1 MDARDTTCPA
11 GAITKEG
18 KMGLTIN
25 TNIASLNAQR
35 NLDKTKSPLET
46 AMQRLSSGLKINSA
60 KDDAAGLAIATRM
73 QRQSRGLSV
82 AIRNANDGVSFA
94 QTAEGAMDEMIN
106 ALQRISELSQ
116 QSASYNT
123 SLDRTSMNTEVS
135 ELINEL
141 SRIVSQTR
149 YNGDKFLNQSK
160 SIDIQV
166 GVEVKET
173 INISTNNVGPTT
185 MGVSTSFTN
194 SLDASAVAT
203 SGYIAYTQATSSTAL
218 TLEGATIG
226 NAFTSGSDYRNNS
239 QNVINRINEYTND
252 TGVTAFGFGNS
263 LTLSTAQMVAS
274 AALEVAS
281 GYLTINGTQIG
292 TFTTAS
298 SGGTTQSNLIT
309 AINNKTTT
317 TGVTAVAVDVSG
329 AVDTSIDSATRIV
342 LSNTSGAAISAAYNT
357 SVTNASTMTTQAMAS
372 ASMSVSAGQ
381 NGKIIFNDSLTDTS
395 MAMST
400 VSGAVFGLGSSTS
413 SLSLTAST
421 VNDVSV
427 TSSGNANVAILVAK
441 EALETL
447 NTEKATLGA
456 KLNRFEST
464 IRNLENV
471 RENVTAARSRIMDAD
486 FAVETANLTKFMI
499 IQQAGISVLAQANS
513 MSQNVLALLSG
524 R

>member
-1 MDARDTTCPA
+1 
-11 GAITKEG
+11 
-18 KMGLTIN
+18 
-25 TNIASLNAQR
+25 
-35 NLDKTKSPLET
+35 
-46 AMQRLSSGLKINSA
+46 MQRLSSGLKINSA
-60 KDDAAGLAIATRM
+60 KDDAAGFAMATRM
-73 QRQSRGLSV
+73 TRQSRGLSV

-116 QSASYNT
+116 QSASYNS

-149 YNGDKFLNQSK
+149 YNGDKFLNQTK
-160 SIDIQV
+160 SIDVQV

-173 INISTNNVGPTT
+173 INISTSNVSPTT

-194 SLDASAVAT
+194 SLGASDVAKA
-203 SGYIAYTQATSSTAL
+203 GYIAYTQATSATAL
-218 TLEGATIG
+218 TLEGATLG
-226 NAFTSGSDYRNNS
+226 NAMAAGSDYMNNS

-263 LTLSTAQMVAS
+263 LVLSSAQMVGAT
-274 AALEVAS
+274 AVEVAA

-292 TFTTAS
+292 TFTQAS
-298 SGGTTQSNLIT
+298 SGSATQANLIT
-309 AINNKTTT
+309 AVNNKTTT
-317 TGVTAVAVDVSG
+317 TGITAVAVDSSG
-329 AVDTSIDSATRIV
+329 AVMSDLTSLSRIV
-342 LSNTSGAAISAAYNT
+342 LANTTGAAISASLNSSVSGGSGLTT
-357 SVTNASTMTTQAMAS
+357 SVMATT
-372 ASMSVSAGQ
+372 SMSVSAGQ

-395 MAMST
+395 VAMST
-400 VSGAVFGLGSSTS
+400 ISGAIMGLGSAIISF
-413 SLSLTAST
+413 LTATT

-427 TSSGNANVAILVAK
+427 TSAGNANIAILVAK

-456 KLNRFEST
+456 KLNRLDST
-464 IRNLENV
+464 IRNIENV

-486 FAVETANLTKFMI
+486 FAVETANMTKYLIM
-499 IQQAGISVLAQANS
+499 QQAGISVLSQANS
-513 MSQNVLALLSG
+513 LSQNVLSLLSG

>member
-1 MDARDTTCPA
+1 
-11 GAITKEG
+11 
-18 KMGLTIN
+18 MGLTIN

-35 NLDKTKSPLET
+35 NLNKSKSPLET

-60 KDDAAGLAIATRM
+60 KDDAAGLAMATRM
-73 QRQSRGLSV
+73 TRQSRGLSV

-135 ELINEL
+135 ELISEL
-141 SRIVSQTR
+141 GRIVSQTR
-149 YNGDKFLNQSK
+149 INGDQFLNQTK

-173 INISTNNVGPTT
+173 INISTSNVSPTT

-194 SLDASAVAT
+194 SLGASDVAKA
-203 SGYIAYTQATSSTAL
+203 GYIAYNTVSVATAL
-218 TLEGATIG
+218 NLEGATLG
-226 NAFTSGSDYRNNS
+226 NAMAGSDYMNNS
-239 QNVINRINEYTND
+239 LTVINRINEYTND

-263 LTLSTAQMVAS
+263 LSLSSNAIVGSAAS
-274 AALEVAS
+274 AEVAA

-292 TFTTAS
+292 TFTMVSGAS
-298 SGGTTQSNLIT
+298 ANQANIIT

-317 TGVTAVAVDVSG
+317 TGVTAVGLDSNG
-329 AVDTSIDSATRIV
+329 AVASSVDSTTRIV
-342 LSNTSGAAISAAYNT
+342 LSNTTGAAISAALNT
-357 SVTNASTMTTQAMAS
+357 SVSGAAGSGITTHIMAS

-381 NGKIIFNDSLTDTS
+381 NGKIRFNDSMTDTS
-395 MAMST
+395 VAMSGT
-400 VSGAVFGLGSSTS
+400 NSGAVYGLGTATTAVT
-413 SLSLTAST
+413 LTATS

-427 TSSGNANVAILVAK
+427 TSAGNANIAILVAK

-447 NTEKATLGA
+447 NTQKATLGA
-456 KLNRFEST
+456 KLNRLEST
-464 IRNLENV
+464 IRNIENV
-471 RENVTAARSRIMDAD
+471 NENVTAARSRIMDAD
-486 FAVETANLTKFMI
+486 FAVETANMTKYLIM
-499 IQQAGISVLAQANS
+499 QQAGISVLSQANS
-513 MSQNVLALLSG
+513 LSQNVLSLLSG

>member
-1 MDARDTTCPA
+1 
-11 GAITKEG
+11 
-18 KMGLTIN
+18 MGLTIN

-35 NLDKTKSPLET
+35 NLNKTKSPLES
-46 AMQRLSSGLKINSA
+46 AMQRLSSGLRINSA

-123 SLDRTSMNTEVS
+123 SLDRTSMNTEAS

-149 YNGDKFLNQSK
+149 YNGDKFLHQSK

-194 SLDASAVAT
+194 SLDASNVAAA
-203 SGYIAYTQATSSTAL
+203 GYISYDAATSSTAL
-218 TLEGATIG
+218 TLEGATLG
-226 NAFTSGSDYRNNS
+226 NAMAAGSDYRNNS
-239 QNVINRINEYTND
+239 QNIINRINEYTND

-263 LTLSTAQMVAS
+263 LILSSANLVAATAG
-274 AALEVAS
+274 EVAS

-292 TFTTAS
+292 TFTQAS
-298 SGGTTQSNLIT
+298 SGSATQANLIT

-317 TGVTAVAVDVSG
+317 TGVTAVAMDSNG
-329 AVDTSIDSATRIV
+329 AVATNMDSTTRIV
-342 LSNTSGAAISAAYNT
+342 LANTSGAAISAAYNS
-357 SVTNASTMTTQAMAS
+357 SVSGGSGITTHVMAS
-372 ASMSVSAGQ
+372 ASMSVTAGQ
-381 NGKIIFNDSLTDTS
+381 NGKIILNDGLTDTS
-395 MAMST
+395 LAMNARA
-400 VSGAVFGLGSSTS
+400 GALMGLGTATTS
-413 SLSLTAST
+413 MSLTAST

-441 EALETL
+441 EALELL

-471 RENVTAARSRIMDAD
+471 RENVTAARSRLMDAD
-486 FAVETANLTKFMI
+486 FAVETANMTKLMI
-499 IQQAGISVLAQANS
+499 VQQAGISVLAQANT
-513 MSQNVLALLSG
+513 MSQNVLALLK
-524 R
+524 